1 MNVSQFNEPKI
12 IDALIAEAQPVE
24 LHGATCDTYYAR
36 MHGRRVFIKR
46 LKEEFRFNPRYLS
59 ALEKEFKIGY
69 RLEHKA
75 LPRYISFEHDAIVM
89 DYVEGVTLAQF
100 VTENPG
106 YFSSKKNV
114 FQFMMQLL
122 DGIKYLH
129 QNSIL
134 HLDLKPENIMIS
146 HIGNDV
152 HIVDLGFCYSDAYNE
167 TTGYTQSFA
176 APEQMG
182 ECQEKV
188 GTYTDVFAIG
198 KILEYALAGQ
208 KHNRY
213 LSIAKKCQNE
223 QPQNR
228 PDVET
233 LLSLFS
239 YSEKREKALWVS
251 LLSVIALIIGGIFI
265 YDKSL
270 KSENISQSQ
279 SVAKTIQNIT
289 DSAKTEDTTNITI
302 DKVSN
307 SGGSTNNNRIENNK
321 PTPQATYK
329 YPATDYPFQS
339 KHSTME
345 VKRDWYRE
353 LRPIYDKLLD
363 HYLAVDSIAWF
374 NDAFRECS
382 YQLIKDKKSLVYKN
396 HNNISTDDIYNDGM
410 HVFTMI
416 SWMHQG
422 FPVEISGY
430 NRPPRPDLTKYANE
444 QISLFETL

>member
-75 LPRYISFEHDAIVM
+75 LPRYLSFEHDAIVI
-89 DYVEGVTLAQF
+89 DYVDGVTLTQF
-100 VTENPG
+100 IAENPE
-106 YFSSKKNV
+106 YFSIKKNV
-114 FQFMMQLL
+114 SQFMLQLL

-129 QNSIL
+129 QQSIL

-182 ECQEKV
+182 ECQEMV

-228 PDVET
+228 LDVET

-339 KHSTME
+339 KCSTME

>member
-1 MNVSQFNEPKI
+1 MNVSQFNELKI

-24 LHGATCDTYYAR
+24 LHGATCDTFYAR

-75 LPRYISFEHDAIVM
+75 LPRYISSEHDAIVM
-89 DYVEGVTLAQF
+89 DYVDGVTLTQF
-100 VTENPG
+100 VAENPE
-106 YFSSKKNV
+106 YFSNKKNV
-114 FQFMMQLL
+114 SRFMMQLL
-122 DGIKYLH
+122 DGIRYLH

-152 HIVDLGFCYSDAYNE
+152 HIVDLGFCYSDTYNE
-167 TTGYTQSFA
+167 TTGYTLSFA

-182 ECQEKV
+182 DCQERV
-188 GTYTDVFAIG
+188 GTYTDIFAVG

-208 KHNRY
+208 KHNRF

-223 QPQNR
+223 QPQSR

-239 YSEKREKALWVS
+239 STGKWKKSLWV
-251 LLSVIALIIGGIFI
+251 ALISIMTPIIGGIFI
-265 YDKSL
+265 YNKSFIQ
-270 KSENISQSQ
+270 ENISSSQ
-279 SVAKTIQNIT
+279 PIAETNQNIT
-289 DSAKTEDTTNITI
+289 DSAKTEDTTHLIT
-302 DKVSN
+302 DKARISNRSIINNTTGNNVSA
-307 SGGSTNNNRIENNK
+307 S
-321 PTPQATYK
+321 QATYK
-329 YPATDYPFQS
+329 YPATDYPYQS

-353 LRPIYDKLLD
+353 LRPIYDKMLA
-363 HYLAVDSIAWF
+363 HYMATDSMLWF
-374 NDAFRECS
+374 DNDFSHRIQAMIENHES
-382 YQLIKDKKSLVYKN
+382 AIYKK
-396 HNNISTDDIYNDGM
+396 HNAIPIDDIYNDGM

-416 SWMHQG
+416 RWMHDG
-422 FPVEISGY
+422 RPVKISGHK
-430 NRPPRPDLTKYANE
+430 RTPRLDLTQYANE
-444 QISLFETL
+444 QISVFENL